1 MQDPNYF
8 NKKLIKIIGFR
19 AFKQCVQYGKTR
31 TEYTE
36 LDFVGNQIVLVCWTL
51 ALIVFYL

>member
-8 NKKLIKIIGFR
+8 SKKLIKIIGFR

-36 LDFVGNQIVLVCWTL
+36 LDFVGNQIVLVC
-51 ALIVFYL
+51 